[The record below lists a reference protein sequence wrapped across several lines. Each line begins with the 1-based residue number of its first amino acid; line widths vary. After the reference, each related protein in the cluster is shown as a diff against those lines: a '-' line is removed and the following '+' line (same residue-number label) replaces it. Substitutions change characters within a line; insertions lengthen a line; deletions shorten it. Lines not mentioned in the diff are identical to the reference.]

1 MLPQEK
7 IMEIIYYMIDKAIDG
22 PNNSVSVNFYDDNVE
37 VSMYPMGKG
46 KEDA

>member
-22 PNNSVSVNFYDDNVE
+22 TNNSVSVNFYADNVE
-37 VSMYPMGKG
+37 VSMYPMGNG
-46 KEDA
+46 KED

>member
-22 PNNSVSVNFYDDNVE
+22 PNNSVSVNFYADNVE
-37 VSMYPMGKG
+37 VSIYPMGDG